1 LEEKYIHSGDA
12 ANIKSMTANLSAG
25 EIKMPEPPRAKP
37 PEYTSNPAN
46 PAKDADWIK
55 PPPAALTGNP
65 ENTENGGGCGY
76 KSGEAPDCPPL
87 AAGFVPFQRMNP
99 PRYDAAE
106 ALTRGTLFPGLDLP
120 FMNAANRGNP
130 YAGTPLGD
138 LMAIDFTLHE
148 LVLYLDTHGGD
159 REAFELLRNLTA
171 LKKEGRERYV
181 RLYGPL
187 DTAELA
193 SQERFNWTHGPWPW
207 EYKEVTGK

>member
-12 ANIKSMTANLSAG
+12 ANLKSMTANMSAG
-25 EIKMPEPPRAKP
+25 EMKMPESPRAKP
-37 PEYTSNPAN
+37 PEYTFNPVN
-46 PAKDADWIK
+46 PAKGADMENDAD
-55 PPPAALTGNP
+55 
-65 ENTENGGGCGY
+65 GCGY
-76 KSGEAPDCPPL
+76 KSGDVPDCPPL
-87 AAGFVPFQRMNP
+87 AAGFVPFQRKNP

-106 ALTRGTLFPGLDLP
+106 ALSRGTLFPGLDLP
-120 FMNAANRGNP
+120 FMNVANRGNP

-148 LVLYLDTHGGD
+148 LVLYLDTHESD
-159 REAFELLRNLTA
+159 REAFELLRNLTT

-181 RLYGPL
+181 RLYGPI